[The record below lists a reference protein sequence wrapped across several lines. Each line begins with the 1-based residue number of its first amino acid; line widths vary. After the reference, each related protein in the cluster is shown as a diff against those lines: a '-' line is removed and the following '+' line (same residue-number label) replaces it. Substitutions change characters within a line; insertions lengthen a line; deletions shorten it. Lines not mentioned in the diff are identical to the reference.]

1 MRSTVSTV
9 SWSSWLRRGANN
21 AKISSPILLGTNSFS
36 LYFVSLTLVC
46 SCVLEMASACEDV
59 LVVHIGAGF
68 HSPKLTTAYRKL
80 LKSSLTQDL
89 IKSTSCVIE
98 KSLLT
103 NTGKGSNVDREG
115 HASLDATYLQIKGK
129 NVVKALSLINICD
142 ENPTNQI
149 LEANEWLDM
158 EFSGGSLSSQFG
170 LLRPTSL
177 HHSTL
182 QAYLGKEQC
191 AKRTLVRG
199 SMWRSYLSI
208 ANLFG
213 SKQRNLTDDT
223 LNERGN
229 TNKRKRRHLIVND
242 VTHSE
247 VESVSKHHSG
257 EIDDDSG
264 LHSDL
269 IPCTIEDTVG
279 IAEIKGEVITA
290 VTSSGGNF
298 FKIPGRV
305 SCAGIMGAGIA
316 YSCKDQI
323 QVITI
328 CTGNGD
334 DITRMGLAGFLSE
347 QIATQVSIT
356 SNYAQDLGSFLVA
369 EICRRSDQYSLSSV
383 DSQGNPRIYVGVI
396 VLLFTPEYQS
406 LLFCHSTESFYFAFK
421 LKNEIEIVMSRKDPK
436 TNDFLHGEYR
446 L

>member
-1 MRSTVSTV
+1 M
-9 SWSSWLRRGANN
+9 AN
-21 AKISSPILLGTNSFS
+21 
-36 LYFVSLTLVC
+36 
-46 SCVLEMASACEDV
+46 ACEDV

-182 QAYLGKEQC
+182 QA
-191 AKRTLVRG
+191 
-199 SMWRSYLSI
+199 
-208 ANLFG
+208 
-213 SKQRNLTDDT
+213 
-223 LNERGN
+223 
-229 TNKRKRRHLIVND
+229 KRRHLLVND

-247 VESVSKHHSG
+247 TESASEHHSG
-257 EIDDDSG
+257 EIDDDG
-264 LHSDL
+264 GPHSDL

-279 IAEIKGEVITA
+279 IAEIKEEVITA

-356 SNYAQDLGSFLVA
+356 S
-369 EICRRSDQYSLSSV
+369 DQYFLSSV
-383 DSQGNPRIYVGVI
+383 DSQGNPRIYLGAI
-396 VLLFTPEYQS
+396 VLLITPEYQR
-406 LLFCHSTESFYFAFK
+406 LLFCHSTESFYFGFK
-421 LKNEIEIVMSRKDPK
+421 LKNGIEIVMSRKDAK
-436 TNDFLHGEYR
+436 TDDFLHGEYR